1 MTCGISHHLE
11 DTPVVRGISGRIVLE
26 VDRDLKR
33 QLYAALAREG
43 LTLKDW
49 FVDAARA
56 YLRERSQPS
65 LPLVAEPRPSPYGSR
80 HGEA

>member
-1 MTCGISHHLE
+1 MA
-11 DTPVVRGISGRIVLE
+11 RGDSGSIVLE

-33 QLYAALAREG
+33 ELYVALVREV

-49 FVDAARA
+49 FITSARA

-65 LPLVAEPRPSPYGSR
+65 LPLVAAEPPPPVYGSR
-80 HGEA
+80 KHRK